1 MRRGLRGGLR
11 STPYG
16 GGTNEPF
23 DPALASQ
30 QRPCACADVD
40 PGRRTGAREGT
51 ANRVPEIR
59 GTDPAEGPGTLEKKA
74 EALGYKVTWTEFPAG
89 PQLLEAL
96 NVGAIDFGNAGEA
109 PPIFA
114 QAAGAP
120 FVYVGYEPASP
131 RGEAILVPKDSP
143 IKTLGDLKGKK
154 VALNKGSNVHFLL
167 AKALEKAGVAYAE
180 VQPTYLTPADARAA
194 FERGAVDA
202 WVIWDPFLAA
212 AETATGARTLADG
225 TGIVSNYQF
234 YLSTRKFAAEN
245 LKAVQLVLDELREVD
260 NWVQK
265 RSEGAAAL
273 QLSGPTAIPA
283 PVLEVALTRQSY
295 GTAPL
300 GEEAVKS
307 QQAVADK
314 FYALGLLPKPVT
326 VARCGL
332 EGRS

>member
-1 MRRGLRGGLR
+1 LQWLARFQSFFVEAWMSLSIRRLLF
-11 STPYG
+11 TA
-16 GGTNEPF
+16 
-23 DPALASQ
+23 ALALA
-30 QRPCACADVD
+30 PLAIPA
-40 PGRRTGAREGT
+40 GAQAQEKALRIGFQKFGELILLKS
-51 ANRVPEIR
+51 R
-59 GTDPAEGPGTLEKKA
+59 GTLEKKA
-74 EALGYKVTWTEFPAG
+74 AALGYKVTWIEFPAG

-120 FVYVGYEPASP
+120 FVYVGYEPATP

-143 IKTLGDLKGKK
+143 IKTLADLKGKK
-154 VALNKGSNVHFLL
+154 IALNKGSNVHFLL
-167 AKALEKAGVAYAE
+167 AKALEKAGVAYSE

-225 TGIVSNYQF
+225 TGLVSNYQF
-234 YLSTRKFAAEN
+234 YLSTRTFAVEN

-260 NWVQK
+260 HWIQTDPK
-265 RSEGAAAL
+265 AAAA
-273 QLSGPTAIPA
+273 QLSGPTGIPA
-283 PVLEVALTRQSY
+283 SILEVALARQSY

-300 GEEAVKS
+300 SEEAVKS
-307 QQAVADK
+307 QQTVADT
-314 FYALGLLPKPVT
+314 FYALGLLPKPVR
-326 VARCGL
+326 VADAVWRA
-332 EGRS
+332 RS

>member
-1 MRRGLRGGLR
+1 MSR
-11 STPYG
+11 SIRQWVLSA
-16 GGTNEPF
+16 
-23 DPALASQ
+23 ALALA
-30 QRPCACADVD
+30 PLTIPA
-40 PGRRTGAREGT
+40 GAQAQEKALRIGFQKLGELILLKS
-51 ANRVPEIR
+51 R
-59 GTDPAEGPGTLEKKA
+59 GTLEKKA
-74 EALGYKVTWTEFPAG
+74 AALGYKVTWIEFPAG

-143 IKTLGDLKGKK
+143 IKTLADLKGKK
-154 VALNKGSNVHFLL
+154 IALNKGSNVHFLL
-167 AKALEKAGVAYAE
+167 AKALEKAGVGYSE

-225 TGIVSNYQF
+225 TGLVSNYQF
-234 YLSTRKFAAEN
+234 YLSTRTFAVEN
-245 LKAVQLVLDELREVD
+245 PKAVQAVLSELREVD
-260 NWVQK
+260 NWIQTDPK
-265 RSEGAAAL
+265 AAAA
-273 QLSGPTAIPA
+273 QLSGPTGIPA
-283 PVLEVALTRQSY
+283 PILEVALARQSY
-295 GTAPL
+295 GAAPL
-300 GEEAVKS
+300 SAEAVMS
-307 QQAVADK
+307 QQTVADT

-326 VARCGL
+326 VADAVWRA
-332 EGRS
+332 RS